1 MSALLFALVAAFTLS
16 IGARDQLLVA
26 DLRARLGPSP
36 GMLAAGMASAA
47 TTGALAGW
55 AGGKISAS
63 LSVNTAQMFVA
74 MALLLAALELAW
86 PNREKI
92 PSEPTRSLFAIGLA
106 LALRQLTDAARFVVF
121 ALGAALAFPQ
131 MAALGGALGGMAAI
145 ATGYALGERLRS
157 LPHRQIRLVLAAVA
171 FLMAIL
177 IGISVRYY

>member
-1 MSALLFALVAAFTLS
+1 MSALLFALVAAFTLA

-26 DLRARLGPSP
+26 DLKARLGPSP
-36 GMLAAGMASAA
+36 GLLLVSMISAAG
-47 TTGALAGW
+47 TGTLAGW
-55 AGGKISAS
+55 AGGKLSAS

-74 MALLLAALELAW
+74 MAFLLASLELAW
-86 PNREKI
+86 PNREK
-92 PSEPTRSLFAIGLA
+92 PPAEPTRSLFAIGLA

-131 MAALGGALGGMAAI
+131 MAALGGALGGIAAL

-157 LPHRQIRLVLAAVA
+157 LPHRPIRLVLAAIA
-171 FLMAIL
+171 FLTATM